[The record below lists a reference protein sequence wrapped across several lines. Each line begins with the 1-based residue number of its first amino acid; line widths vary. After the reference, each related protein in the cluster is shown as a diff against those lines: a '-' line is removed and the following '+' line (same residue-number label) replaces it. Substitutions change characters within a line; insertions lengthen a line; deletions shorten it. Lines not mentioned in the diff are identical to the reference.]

1 MGQNDSE
8 SNQSD
13 MSAKYHFCPNFRDEK
28 KIWSSKSFRY
38 IKMIWT
44 YHMIFSSSFYMKLHQ

>member
-28 KIWSSKSFRY
+28 KKSEKIFGTLIRY
-38 IKMIWT
+38 GPII
-44 YHMIFSSSFYMKLHQ
+44 

>member
-13 MSAKYHFCPNFRDEK
+13 MSAKYNFCPNFRDEK
-28 KIWSSKSFRY
+28 KI
-38 IKMIWT
+38 
-44 YHMIFSSSFYMKLHQ
+44 